1 MLEESRPGRTLPIV
15 LLALVGLLIGLP
27 GCGDD
32 AGTAAPTKP
41 VEQADTVPDPVTP
54 PSESPAETP
63 RETVKGTGD
72 EAPSRPSAPAKG
84 QTERW
89 YENSQ
94 RGVKGGYFQVVWAP
108 STWEGKPTVH
118 DTTTVVSKSVRNM
131 SGVRD
136 VFETTTTVDLER
148 AEDGTLWW
156 QRVRVEEAGRNVIEE
171 LTWNGAG
178 YDHVARIPGQPP
190 RTKTIATEA
199 PVMTDSESF
208 LGHLHRQG
216 KLAVGDTHD
225 LPQLNV
231 RAEKV
236 NKIKLEVVAEETI
249 NDEHGAEIQAL
260 KVRET
265 NPEAKTEGFMW
276 LDAHGAFV
284 MIKAEGGQVIRRV
297 KPELARKM
305 PARPATL
312 TITTPSRPGLERV
325 FSADRH
331 IVDVHVRA
339 DEARKAPEFP
349 DSPWSKVI
357 ATKGSDKEG
366 WVFTV
371 ECRKYD
377 NEAKK
382 ATIPITDE
390 AFADDLKPTVMMQS
404 DDPRIIAIAKGTIG
418 DSTDAREAAYKLA
431 RYVTESLRKDSPP
444 VAQATALQIIDMKC
458 GDCSEHCLLF
468 VTLCRAVGIPARRC
482 SGYVNI
488 AQNWGA
494 HAWCEIW
501 TGQWIAADPTTG
513 EVGGGARYLF
523 FGYSDR
529 AGSYPGVVS
538 SRIQDRIRFV
548 SKTIEEGEASYDLT
562 DATTW
567 RRYDKENG
575 RYLHVLAGLE
585 ARDVPADWSVQ
596 LSGSNQMRLRGSGMT
611 AELNAGADQ
620 GTVLDRFLRSGGGRW
635 VSTHYGGAPAVVM
648 KNGAQRF
655 YLIHSRRR
663 LIQLRI
669 NGGDADTHAMLEKVL
684 KPGIQEK
691 PLPW

>member
-1 MLEESRPGRTLPIV
+1 MLDESRPGRLLPIV
-15 LLALVGLLIGLP
+15 LLALAGLLVGLP
-27 GCGDD
+27 GCGDEPGTATPTKPA
-32 AGTAAPTKP
+32 AGTAEEPGPTPNGAEAP
-41 VEQADTVPDPVTP
+41 ADTPPEVTP
-54 PSESPAETP
+54 GEPTAGTPAASTP
-63 RETVKGTGD
+63 Q
-72 EAPSRPSAPAKG
+72 AG

-89 YENSQ
+89 YENS
-94 RGVKGGYFQVVWAP
+94 RSGVKGGYFQVLWAP
-108 STWEGKPTVH
+108 STWKGKPTVH
-118 DTTTVVSKSVRNM
+118 DTTTNVSKSVRNM
-131 SGVRD
+131 AGTRD
-136 VFETTTTVDLER
+136 VFETTTTIDLER

-156 QRVRVEEAGRNVIEE
+156 QRFRVEEAGRIVIEE

-178 YDHVARIPGQPP
+178 YDHLAQIPGQPP
-190 RTKTIATEA
+190 RTKTIATDK

-216 KLAVGDTHD
+216 QLAVGDTHD

-236 NKIKLEVVAEETI
+236 SVIKLEVVAVEMI
-249 NDEHGAEIQAL
+249 NDEHGAEIKTL

-276 LDAHGAFV
+276 LDARGAFV
-284 MIKAEGGQVIRRV
+284 MIKGEGGSSIRRV
-297 KPELARKM
+297 KREVARKM

-331 IVDVHVRA
+331 LVEVQLRA
-339 DEARKAPEFP
+339 DEGRKAPEFP
-349 DSPWSKVI
+349 ESPWSRVI
-357 ATKGSDKEG
+357 ETKGNDRDG
-366 WVFTV
+366 WVFTI

-377 NEAKK
+377 SEAKQ
-382 ATIPITDE
+382 ATIPLTDK

-404 DDPRIIAIAKGTIG
+404 DDPRIVSIAKRVIG
-418 DSTDAREAAYKLA
+418 ESTDAREAAYKLA
-431 RYVTESLRKDSPP
+431 RYVTESLKKNSPP
-444 VAQATALQIIDMKC
+444 VAQATALQIIDMQC

-488 AQNWGA
+488 AQMWGA

-513 EVGGGARYLF
+513 EVGGAARYVF

-548 SKTIEEGEASYDLT
+548 SQRIEEGKASYDLT

-585 ARDVPADWSVQ
+585 ARDVPADWRVQ
-596 LSGSNQMRLRGSGMT
+596 LSGSNQMRVSGSGMT

-620 GTVLDRFLRSGGGRW
+620 GTTLDRFLKNGGGRW
-635 VSTHYGGAPAVVM
+635 VSTTYGGAPAVVM
-648 KNGAQRF
+648 KSGSQRF

-669 NGGDADTHAMLEKVL
+669 TGGDADSQAMLEKVL
-684 KPGIQEK
+684 RPGIQAEV
-691 PLPW
+691 LAW